1 MKIVP
6 GVTLREGE
14 VVKTAPSNVCTF
26 SLDDSKRLFTKLPL
40 IHSLIVIQ
48 EYATN
53 LQRITHTA
61 ASKDISL
68 EKGVFETSQIKILE
82 EIIAHSKP
90 VTAAHPQL

>member
-26 SLDDSKRLFTKLPL
+26 FHFMRLFTKLPL
-40 IHSLIVIQ
+40 IHPFIQ
-48 EYATN
+48 EYNTN
-53 LQRITHTA
+53 LQRIPHTA